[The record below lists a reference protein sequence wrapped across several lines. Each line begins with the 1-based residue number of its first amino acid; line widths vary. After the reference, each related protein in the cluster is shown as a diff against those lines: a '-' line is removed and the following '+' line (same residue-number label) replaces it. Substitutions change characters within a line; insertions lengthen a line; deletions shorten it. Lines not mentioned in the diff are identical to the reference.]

1 MAITSELLGKIGKM
15 DSEPIEGVNS
25 GSSGSTKVIRTVE
38 IPEGETWLISVVGNM
53 NPASTSS
60 TLIPALVVGNSAS
73 LVVGDVGLSSVETGQ
88 VDIGIKR
95 QYSSRE
101 DSFVGELYTMKL

>member
-95 QYSSRE
+95 QYGNRQ
-101 DSFVGELYTMKL
+101 DTFVGELYTMKL

>member
-25 GSSGSTKVIRTVE
+25 GRNGSTEVIKTIE

-53 NPASTSS
+53 NPASTGA
-60 TLIPALVVGNSAS
+60 TLIPALVVGKSAA
-73 LVVGDVGLSSVETGQ
+73 LVSGDVGLSSVETGQ

-95 QYSSRE
+95 QYGNRQ
-101 DSFVGELYTMKL
+101 DTFVGELYTMKL